1 MKYLS
6 LILFAIIALSVNAQ
20 IRPTQPKIMVVPS
33 NALMQSLGYMET
45 INNQGNTVYKPGYM
59 KAFTENPDLKQ
70 VISKIG
76 ELFSDRGF
84 PLVDME
90 QWLKT
95 IQQERTED
103 ILLASESGE
112 LAVSPLDEVLY
123 RAKPD
128 IYLDLTYEVKK
139 AGGPMQSI
147 SFNIQAKD
155 AYTNK
160 QIGAASGI
168 GPNSTETIIIKLL
181 QEAVLTHINNLQSQM
196 QAHFESV
203 SSNGREI
210 FVRVQVF
217 DDAGFDLEEELGA
230 DEDELGEIIAD
241 WIKLNTV
248 NHASRLVKQTENEIR
263 FEVRIPLYDAEFG
276 DTPMGAYEYSRKLR
290 KFLKKK
296 YGVKTKNITQSLGDA
311 RLIIKGLKS

>member
-1 MKYLS
+1 
-6 LILFAIIALSVNAQ
+6 
-20 IRPTQPKIMVVPS
+20 MVVPS
-33 NALMQSLGYMET
+33 NALMQNLGYMGI
-45 INNQGNTVYKPGYM
+45 INNSGTAVYKPDYM
-59 KAFTENPDLKQ
+59 KAFTENADLKQ

-84 PLVDME
+84 ALVDME
-90 QWLKT
+90 QWLNT

-103 ILLASESGE
+103 ILLTSRQSGE

-139 AGGPMQSI
+139 AGGPMRTI

-168 GPNSTETIIIKLL
+168 GPNSTETIVVKLL

-196 QAHFESV
+196 QSHFETV

-217 DDAGFDLEEELGA
+217 DDTGFDMEKELGA
-230 DEDELGEIIAD
+230 AKKELGEIIAD
-241 WIKLNTV
+241 WIKRNTV

-263 FEVRIPLYDAEFG
+263 FEARIPLYDADFG
-276 DTPMGAYEYSRKLR
+276 DTPMGAYEYSRRLG
-290 KFLKKK
+290 KFLRDT
-296 YGVKTKNITQSLGDA
+296 YGIKTKNVTQGLGDA
-311 RLIIKGLKS
+311 HLVIRE